1 MLGFAREKITP
12 TRTDEK
18 ELYLHSIEEDEWL
31 AVISIEIFEKLKT
44 HEMMTS

>member
-1 MLGFAREKITP
+1 LRKDNFYKGRSKRIFFYSI
-12 TRTDEK
+12 K
-18 ELYLHSIEEDEWL
+18 EDKWL